1 MTTSSEWWITNDPV
15 DPVEDPAEAMHGIT
29 AQQGHKG
36 LDKGQR
42 HRHKACKMTSTVN
55 NLQQREK

>member
-1 MTTSSEWWITNDPV
+1 MKNNTECWITNDPV

-42 HRHKACKMTSTVN
+42 HRHKSCTKTS
-55 NLQQREK
+55 Q

>member
-1 MTTSSEWWITNDPV
+1 M

-36 LDKGQR
+36 LDKGKR
-42 HRHKACKMTSTVN
+42 YRHKSCKITS
-55 NLQQREK
+55 K